1 MIDTLKNILY
11 ISISNKINFLIY
23 YFKRLPLVGKLLK
36 DSAYKELK
44 LKKLIEEK
52 FKNLTEEELK
62 EYDSKFK
69 ALPSPVKKTATKE
82 DFIKEWIRE
91 EIGKATA

>member
-52 FKNLTEEELK
+52 FKNL
-62 EYDSKFK
+62 
-69 ALPSPVKKTATKE
+69 
-82 DFIKEWIRE
+82 IKYIGILLLIQYIFRVIRDYF
-91 EIGKATA
+91 T